1 MNKIEKTT
9 EQPEGSAIKIT
20 HYNDGYWKV
29 SIDSPPLNLL
39 GPELL
44 NGLEEVMRRVK
55 ASPKLCVMV
64 FDRTVK
70 DFFIAHFDILRGT
83 EILSWKTKSGL
94 LP

>member
-1 MNKIEKTT
+1 M
-9 EQPEGSAIKIT
+9 
-20 HYNDGYWKV
+20 
-29 SIDSPPLNLL
+29 
-39 GPELL
+39 
-44 NGLEEVMRRVK
+44 K

-94 LP
+94 LPRFDLAKALYANLRA